1 MTHHKVAVV
10 TGATQGIGKAI
21 VLQFAQA
28 GFNVA
33 FCSRNADNVNSLAQA
48 LNTQFPNQKFVGV
61 AADMSLPQDVQQFCN
76 EVKNN
81 FENIDVLINNAGTF
95 VGGSMLTE
103 PENTLET
110 LINTNLYSAY
120 HATRLLAPVMITQGS
135 GYIFN
140 ICSIASIQAYAHGG
154 SYSVSKFALLGF
166 TKSLREE
173 LKPHNIRVTA
183 VLPGAT
189 LTQSWAGVAL
199 PAQRFMPAED
209 IAQSIFDIYN
219 LSPRTVV
226 EELILRPQLG
236 DI

>member
-1 MTHHKVAVV
+1 
-10 TGATQGIGKAI
+10 
-21 VLQFAQA
+21 
-28 GFNVA
+28 
-33 FCSRNADNVNSLAQA
+33 
-48 LNTQFPNQKFVGV
+48 
-61 AADMSLPQDVQQFCN
+61 
-76 EVKNN
+76 
-81 FENIDVLINNAGTF
+81 
-95 VGGSMLTE
+95 
-103 PENTLET
+103 
-110 LINTNLYSAY
+110 
-120 HATRLLAPVMITQGS
+120 MITQGS